1 MSDYRIGYV
10 ILHYIDE
17 KTTINCVNSLRQ
29 LMLKDDIIIIVD
41 NCSPNQSGARLAK
54 LYDASENIRVV
65 LNDENLGFA
74 KGNNVGFAILKYNY
88 SCNIIIMLN
97 NDILIRQDNFREVLI
112 NEYEIHGFDI
122 CGPQIL
128 TLENKINP
136 CSPQLPQ
143 HVKLSRIK
151 IGQISNILRYI
162 LSFINADIWLSKKLD
177 RNLKENNDANSYIEN
192 IQLHGC
198 FLIFTKKYIE
208 MFNGLNPDTYMYL
221 EEQILYARSMING
234 LKIAYDPKLKVVHLE
249 GISTDAA
256 MIQKE
261 ASKRRFKYKC
271 QMKSFKVLYEGIKKN
286 EI

>member
-1 MSDYRIGYV
+1 MV
-10 ILHYIDE
+10 I
-17 KTTINCVNSLRQ
+17 
-29 LMLKDDIIIIVD
+29 
-41 NCSPNQSGARLAK
+41 
-54 LYDASENIRVV
+54 
-65 LNDENLGFA
+65 
-74 KGNNVGFAILKYNY
+74 
-88 SCNIIIMLN
+88 
-97 NDILIRQDNFREVLI
+97 
-112 NEYEIHGFDI
+112 
-122 CGPQIL
+122 
-128 TLENKINP
+128 
-136 CSPQLPQ
+136 
-143 HVKLSRIK
+143 
-151 IGQISNILRYI
+151 
-162 LSFINADIWLSKKLD
+162 KKLD